1 MSRVC
6 AITGKRPK
14 TGNNVSH
21 SQRHTK
27 RWFKPNVKKK
37 RIMLNGRMVTLRIST
52 RALRT
57 LSKKG
62 EI

>member
-14 TGNNVSH
+14 TGNTISH
-21 SQRHTK
+21 SQNHTK

-37 RIMLNGRMVTLRIST
+37 KVMIDGKLVTLRLST
-52 RALRT
+52 RAMRT

-62 EI
+62 EL